1 MDQADDQRAGVV
13 LKMLFHN
20 IRKTLNPLWI
30 KRFYN
35 GGISRARTYD
45 LHDVND
51 KKTLIL
57 QQKMVGFWLGCLFR
71 CQE

>member
-1 MDQADDQRAGVV
+1 MKLFAPALHFW
-13 LKMLFHN
+13 LKSSKECIFTEKEKSL
-20 IRKTLNPLWI
+20 
-30 KRFYN
+30 KRFRFKDFRL

-57 QQKMVGFWLGCLFR
+57 QQKMVGF
-71 CQE
+71 

>member
-1 MDQADDQRAGVV
+1 MDQADDQRADVV

-20 IRKTLNPLWI
+20 IRKTLNPFRI

>member
-20 IRKTLNPLWI
+20 IRKTLNPFRI

-45 LHDVND
+45 LHDVNVA
-51 KKTLIL
+51 L
-57 QQKMVGFWLGCLFR
+57 
-71 CQE
+71 